1 MHEMLEEL
9 GIIKC
14 QVPMIETLW
23 LVPNMGSKYND
34 PTIYQHVVG
43 KLIYLTHTRPNLC
56 YVMM

>member
-14 QVPMIETLW
+14 QVPMIETLR
-23 LVPNMGSKYND
+23 LILNMHFKYND

-43 KLIYLTHTRPNLC
+43 KLIYLTHTRSNLC
-56 YVMM
+56 NVVM